1 MITATLPSTISISL
15 FHTYSTM
22 FSNDAE
28 VNTELAK
35 KINSFSIDFRRR
47 GIKVIVCALLAI
59 GAISITLGSLQ
70 TKDFAT
76 STAKTSYP
84 TVTPSHVPS
93 SSNDAILTDFLI
105 TFNISNEFTIPNST
119 QYRAK
124 RWMTRDDPLLLSP
137 TGDNNDKILQRYAL
151 ASLYFSLSQEGP
163 SDIDWIEKDECDSI
177 QIACN
182 DDGYVRTIMI
192 GEFGA

>member
-1 MITATLPSTISISL
+1 
-15 FHTYSTM
+15 M

-28 VNTELAK
+28 INTELAK

-47 GIKVIVCALLAI
+47 AIKVILCALLAI

-76 STAKTSYP
+76 SIATTSYP

-93 SSNDAILTDFLI
+93 SSNDAILADFLI
-105 TFNISNEFTIPNST
+105 TFNISNEFTIPNSP
-119 QYRAK
+119 QYYAK
-124 RWMTRDDPLLLSP
+124 RFLTRDDPLFLHP
-137 TGDNNDKILQRYAL
+137 TDDNHDKILQRYAL

-163 SDIDWIEKDECDSI
+163 SDIDWMEKDECDSI
-177 QIACN
+177 HIACN

-192 GEFGA
+192 GEFDAYISLLILIHS